1 MGYVIR
7 AARLSAIEALL
18 REHQVL
24 STADLAERTGVS
36 AVTVRRDLDALAEMG
51 RAERVFGGARLTG
64 AGRQHL
70 TSPSTP
76 ATPVVQDPENAEDEP
91 FDQVMVRNA
100 ASKAGI
106 GRRAAA
112 LVQDGETVFLDIGTS
127 TYAVAEALRSRHL
140 TVVTA
145 SLAVVDLLGAEPG
158 ISLIVLGGE
167 YSAPYRCL
175 QGTATVDGLA
185 ALQIDRAFLGCA
197 GITEKGLLRDTDTRQ
212 AAIKTAAVQV
222 AATTALVADVT
233 KFPGIGAFTAGS
245 VTDLDQ
251 LVTDADLATEAPALH
266 EILTRSGT
274 EVLTP

>member
-1 MGYVIR
+1 M
-7 AARLSAIEALL
+7 
-18 REHQVL
+18 
-24 STADLAERTGVS
+24 
-36 AVTVRRDLDALAEMG
+36 RRDLDALAELG
-51 RAERVFGGARLTG
+51 RVERVFGGARLTS
-64 AGRQHL
+64 AGRKHL
-70 TSPSTP
+70 ATTSMPPMTV
-76 ATPVVQDPENAEDEP
+76 AQDPEGTEDEP
-91 FDQVMVRNA
+91 FDQVMARNA

-112 LVQDGETVFLDIGTS
+112 LAQDGETVFLDIGTS
-127 TYAVAEALRSRHL
+127 TYAVAEALRGRRL

-145 SLAVVDLLGAEPG
+145 SLAIVDLLGADPEV
-158 ISLIVLGGE
+158 SLIVLGGE

-175 QGTATVDGLA
+175 QGAATVDGLA

-212 AAIKTAAVQV
+212 AAIKTAAAHV
-222 AATTALVADVT
+222 AATTALVADAT

-251 LVTDADLATEAPALH
+251 LVTDADLATAVPALH

-274 EVLTP
+274 EVLVP